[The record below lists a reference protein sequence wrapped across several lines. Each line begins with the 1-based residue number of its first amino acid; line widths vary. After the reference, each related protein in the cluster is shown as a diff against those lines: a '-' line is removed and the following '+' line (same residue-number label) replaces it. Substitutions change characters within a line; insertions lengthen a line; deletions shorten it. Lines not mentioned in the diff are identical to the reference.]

1 MCTSIARYCL
11 PSALAKAAACRLRL
25 PRPHLLGR
33 GSTESSLILS
43 LGTRL
48 SQNRYISSKF
58 TLTRSPSWWYIHFTF
73 LIAMV
78 RYSYN
83 CWRKWLIRIAAECIY
98 KKKWA
103 PRPDSSSKLPVS
115 NGVADGQ
122 SQPKALSAEDDAKL
136 VFGTI
141 FSLRNMV
148 RKLGGPE
155 DKCEAT
161 ILRC

>member
-1 MCTSIARYCL
+1 
-11 PSALAKAAACRLRL
+11 
-25 PRPHLLGR
+25 
-33 GSTESSLILS
+33 
-43 LGTRL
+43 
-48 SQNRYISSKF
+48 
-58 TLTRSPSWWYIHFTF
+58 
-73 LIAMV
+73 MV
-78 RYSYN
+78 RYSYK

-103 PRPDSSSKLPVS
+103 PRPNSSSKIPVS
-115 NGVADGQ
+115 NGVVDGQ

-155 DKCEAT
+155 DKSEAT
-161 ILRC
+161 ILHC